1 MESRS
6 RPRPAR
12 KLFVPSVLGA
22 VALLSALLSAVG
34 FAVLGS
40 PAQSTPEYLSQFN
53 AKYETRGTK
62 LDSCR
67 TCHQGDTGNAE
78 NLGPYGKDFGASNHD
93 FAAVEGKDSDG
104 DGFTNLDEIKA
115 ETFPGDP
122 NDNPNTKP
130 APTTTTSSSTTTTT
144 RPFPFSLLPDGLLS

>member
-1 MESRS
+1 MQ
-6 RPRPAR
+6 PRPVR
-12 KLFVPSVLGA
+12 RVVVPRVLGA
-22 VALLSALLSAVG
+22 VAVLSALLSADG

-53 AKYETRGTK
+53 AKYDTRGTK

-78 NLGPYGKDFGASNHD
+78 NVGPYGKDFGANNHD
-93 FAAVEGKDSDG
+93 FAAIEGKDSDG
-104 DGFTNLDEIKA
+104 DGFTNIDEIKA

-122 NDNPNTKP
+122 GDNPDTKP

-144 RPFPFSLLPDGLLS
+144 RPFPFSLLPEGLLS